1 MTPQEIKRIPRAIA
15 TGEGTWVCPEHR
27 TVVVFR
33 DGGEGLPVPVIPLK
47 DRISRGSF
55 TNGDARDVQVLDWR
69 AGARRQVLDVNVR
82 VLVPAPLRPQPIR
95 PLTSLLRSGR
105 SRGWLVSRCAPG
117 GCRVKVRP

>member
-1 MTPQEIKRIPRAIA
+1 MTPGELKRIPWAIA
-15 TGEGTWVCPEHR
+15 TGEGTWVCPTHKGR
-27 TVVVFR
+27 VVFR
-33 DGGEGLPVPVIPLK
+33 DRGKGLPVAVIPAK

-55 TNGDARDVQVLDWR
+55 TNVDGRDVQVLDWR

-105 SRGWLVSRCAPG
+105 SRGWVVSRCAPG